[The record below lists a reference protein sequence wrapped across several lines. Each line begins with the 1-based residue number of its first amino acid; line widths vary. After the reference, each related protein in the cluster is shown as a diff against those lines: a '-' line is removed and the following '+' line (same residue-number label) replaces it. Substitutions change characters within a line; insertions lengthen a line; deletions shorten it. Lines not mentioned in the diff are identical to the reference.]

1 LSANPKDLRPKVI
14 NLSNPLY
21 GLNIAA
27 KQSVL
32 WPCHAFR
39 ISIPKKRKSGLNVFE
54 ETVLKI
60 TEIDSRTSKIAEFT
74 CMENELVSFVQS
86 RLRQLCLTDKR
97 NELTVL
103 GQKLL
108 RDWQYEPDDNSRNH
122 YDLSEF
128 EKDLQYESDYE
139 SDDNLEYTVATV
151 FVDLL
156 YGKILPYISTEQ
168 LTYEKITNIGNEI
181 FVDFLTDPKNEK
193 SRVRA
198 RHIPLSKDSY
208 WNVVPRSSDIIRA
221 IKDFKKN
228 YKKYALL
235 NPGAEHYPPPIP
247 MAKAISL
254 HDNPELVFLHC
265 VALIQI
271 GNSDLLV
278 TDGCGCGFS
287 ENFASYLTSQNW
299 PWVTELKKKGLVEK
313 IGSED
318 SAAERIPSKAYR
330 YAEISRRIKNSQSS
344 FFKIKELAPDSSSY
358 EREYKRE
365 IESGIKNLYAGL
377 EWALR
382 QIVAEFPVPE
392 WEEVLSSRNFR
403 ENEKLLCGFA
413 RKVGFSVTDKN
424 QSLLQVKTGAIRQ
437 IEQGKVEFQPL
448 LALSIAGANCDA
460 NHPMHT
466 LAKNHSDFLSFSLK
480 LKSYRDP
487 IEHGGIDKLK
497 IDKDILETLIEK
509 TVPIIIFLIPGVAD
523 DLEISIDIRSG
534 GDINQDRLKAN
545 ICLEKAL
552 GLAFLH
558 NLSPVIK
565 EQLVRS
571 ETMLAQYS
579 DENSIEII
587 KCYASIM
594 QQLLIDIV
602 KDRKASD
609 ENICLR
615 EKAIE
620 KIIKSGFY
628 YNSDDIPEQIS
639 TVNDKRLYHAA
650 QGSSTTLG
658 AHLLSAFLLGEETEL
673 IQLRNSD
680 SEFVEFIARLIQLRG
695 HGNKKLHAY
704 TREDIELL
712 RINLFNKV
720 KIVSEVF

>member
-1 LSANPKDLRPKVI
+1 MSAPPKDLRPKVI

-27 KQSVL
+27 RQSVL
-32 WPCHAFR
+32 WPCHAFS
-39 ISIPKKRKSGLNVFE
+39 ISIPKKRKRDLNVFE

-60 TEIDSRTSKIAEFT
+60 TEIDSKTDKIAELT
-74 CMENELVSFVQS
+74 CLENELVSFIQS
-86 RLRQLCLTDKR
+86 RLRQIFLIDKR
-97 NELTVL
+97 NEPTLL
-103 GQKLL
+103 GRKLL
-108 RDWQYEPDDNSRNH
+108 REWQNESDDYSNNNYEF
-122 YDLSEF
+122 SEI
-128 EKDLQYESDYE
+128 EQDLQYESDYE
-139 SDDNLEYTVATV
+139 SDDNSEYTVATV

-156 YGKILPYISTEQ
+156 SGQVLPYISTEQ
-168 LTYEKITNIGNEI
+168 LTYEKITNIGNEK

-235 NPGAEHYPPPIP
+235 NPVAEHYPPPVP

-254 HDNPELVFLHC
+254 HDKPEMVFLHC

-278 TDGCGCGFS
+278 TDGFGCGFS
-287 ENFASYLTSQNW
+287 ESFASYLTSQSW
-299 PWVTELKKKGLVEK
+299 PWVTELKRKGLVEE
-313 IGSED
+313 ISSEN
-318 SAAERIPSKAYR
+318 SADERVPGKAYR
-330 YAEISRRIKNSQSS
+330 YVEISRRIKNSQSS
-344 FFKIKELAPDSSSY
+344 LYKIKELVPDSSNY
-358 EREYKRE
+358 EREYERE

-413 RKVGFSVTDKN
+413 RKIGFSVTGKT
-424 QSLLQVKTGAIRQ
+424 QSLLQVKTGALRQ

-448 LALSIAGANCDA
+448 LALSVAGANCDA

-466 LAKNHSDFLSFSLK
+466 LAKNHSDFLGFSLK

-497 IDKDILETLIEK
+497 IDKDILEMLIEK
-509 TVPIIIFLIPGVAD
+509 TVPIIMSLVPGVAD
-523 DLEISIDIRSG
+523 DLELYIDNRHR

-545 ICLEKAL
+545 IRLEKAL

-558 NLSPVIK
+558 NLPPVIK
-565 EQLVRS
+565 ELLVRS

-579 DENSIEII
+579 EEISIEII
-587 KCYASIM
+587 KCYASTM
-594 QQLLIDIV
+594 QQLLVDIV
-602 KDRKASD
+602 KDRKVSD
-609 ENICLR
+609 EFICLK

-620 KIIKSGFY
+620 KVIQSGFY
-628 YNSDDIPEQIS
+628 CTSDAIPKQIS

-658 AHLLSAFLLGEETEL
+658 AHLLSTFLLGDENEL
-673 IQLRNSD
+673 VQLRNSD
-680 SEFVEFIARLIQLRG
+680 AEFVEFVARLIQLRG
-695 HGNKKLHAY
+695 HGNKTLHKY
-704 TREDIELL
+704 TRENIELL
-712 RINLFNKV
+712 REDLFNKI